1 MGARITVEN
10 HIATVVLDRPQAM
23 NSIDPEMREATIQ
36 GAVNIV

>member
-23 NSIDPEMREATIQ
+23 NSIDPEMREELYAI
-36 GAVNIV
+36 AERI